1 MELLDGKVVKK
12 KILEELKEEVLKL
25 KRKPG
30 LVVIQVGDDP
40 ASKVYVGQ
48 KEKMANSVGY
58 NFQHIK
64 FDENI
69 EEDII
74 EKKIIELNN
83 DDNVDG
89 ILVQM
94 PLPKQLNSKKIQNL
108 IDQYKDVDGLSDINS
123 GMLTHNVD
131 TLVPCTPKGIM
142 DILEY
147 YNISVSGKNVVIV
160 GRSDLVGKPLAS
172 LMLNANATVTICH
185 SKTVNL
191 EEFTKNADILVAAVG
206 KASLITKDMVKENSV
221 VIDVGINRVNDKLC
235 GDVDFD
241 GVIDKVSYITPVP
254 GGVGQMTVAEL
265 GKNVLKAYKNREKQ
279 KILEKQ

>member
-64 FDENI
+64 FASDI
-69 EEDII
+69 EENVI
-74 EKKIIELNN
+74 EDKIKELNN

-94 PLPKQLNSKKIQNL
+94 PLPKQLDSKKIQNL

-147 YNISVSGKNVVIV
+147 YNIPVSGKNVVVV

-191 EEFTKNADILVAAVG
+191 GEFTSKADILIAAVG
-206 KASLITKDMVKENSV
+206 KAGLITKDMVKDNSV

-241 GVIDKVSYITPVP
+241 NVVDKVSYITPVP

-265 GKNVLKAYKNREKQ
+265 GKNVLKAYKYREKQ
-279 KILEKQ
+279 KQLKK

>member
-64 FDENI
+64 FDSDI
-69 EEDII
+69 EEKKLED
-74 EKKIIELNN
+74 KIIELNN

-147 YNISVSGKNVVIV
+147 YNIPVSGKNVVVV

-191 EEFTKNADILVAAVG
+191 GEFTSKADILIAAVG
-206 KASLITKDMVKENSV
+206 KASLITEDMVKEGSV

-241 GVIDKVSYITPVP
+241 NVCEKVSYITPVP

-265 GKNVLKAYKNREKQ
+265 GKNVLKAYKIREKQ
-279 KILEKQ
+279 KQLKK